1 MPWKKILMLYFGN
14 NFRMWCNADCNLLT
28 NHKLIPYSSKYIM
41 HCLRYRDMSNKKV
54 DESFQKVCR
63 LVMNTVV
70 VLSSFLT
77 SLSLRPWNLQKCI
90 GRFEGYTK
98 HYLSYQVL
106 YKQKINVNELR
117 SKNIKGGKSGTLSC
131 LDTLISFKSY
141 CIFPYF
147 LTKLIQH

>member
-1 MPWKKILMLYFGN
+1 MGIRHFLTSFLSIHVSDMYQNGDGD
-14 NFRMWCNADCNLLT
+14 ADCNLLT

-77 SLSLRPWNLQKCI
+77 SLSLRP
-90 GRFEGYTK
+90 
-98 HYLSYQVL
+98 
-106 YKQKINVNELR
+106 
-117 SKNIKGGKSGTLSC
+117 
-131 LDTLISFKSY
+131 
-141 CIFPYF
+141 
-147 LTKLIQH
+147 